1 MKNKNICK
9 FISEPI
15 FDSLDTYAFIFETDL
30 SVMKTLNTLNCHR
43 MILVKSGSVI
53 FNINDLKIQAE
64 TGSVVFIF
72 ENESF
77 FCTPQKETEYMYI
90 DFSGTRA
97 NTLFKRFGINS
108 SNRHFQ
114 GFEGLVP
121 LWHDSLSRAIEE
133 NIDISSESI
142 LLYTISR
149 FKAVT
154 SQNDF
159 IQEIIDITEDNFSD
173 SSLSLSKIAKMLSYN
188 EKYVSHA
195 FKNKMGIGYS
205 EYLTTTRIKYAV
217 MLFEHGSESISNV
230 AFLSGFKDPL
240 YFSKVF
246 KKLIGVSPTDY
257 KKTVKQK

>member
-9 FISEPI
+9 FIKEPI

-30 SVMKTLNTLNCHR
+30 TVMKSLTNLNCHR

-53 FNINDLKIQAE
+53 FNINDLKIQAD
-64 TGSVVFIF
+64 TGCIVFIF

-77 FCTPQKETEYMYI
+77 FCTPQDGAEYMYI

-97 NTLFKRFGINS
+97 NTLFKRFGINV

-133 NIDISSESI
+133 NIDISSESM

-173 SSLSLSKIAKMLSYN
+173 FNLSLSTIAKKLSYN
-188 EKYVSHA
+188 EKYISHA
-195 FKNKMGIGYS
+195 FKNKIGVGYT
-205 EYLTTTRIKYAV
+205 EYLTTIRIKYAV

-246 KKLIGVSPTDY
+246 KKIIGVSPTDY
-257 KKTVKQK
+257 KKTLKQK